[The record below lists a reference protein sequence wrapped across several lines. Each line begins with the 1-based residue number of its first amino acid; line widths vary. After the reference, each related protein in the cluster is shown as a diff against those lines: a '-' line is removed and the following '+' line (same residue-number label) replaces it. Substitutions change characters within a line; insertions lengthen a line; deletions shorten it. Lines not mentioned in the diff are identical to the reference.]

1 MFNLYTVKDL
11 KVNSVFPYFLHLP
24 ELKLFFKSQ
33 KLKK

>member
-1 MFNLYTVKDL
+1 MFNLYTLKDL

-24 ELKLFFKSQ
+24 EVKLFFKSQ